1 MAVGYIPDATQ
12 GVDEFDGKYFNDSE
26 VALNTLLDN
35 EEYVIQGRVFPFD
48 ASDVVPLVFKKT
60 TDGSYTISID
70 HLEGIFSA
78 NQDILLVDNLT
89 GVETDLKS
97 SGYTFAAKAGID
109 IARFYL
115 KYQKSLG
122 INPQII
128 DENNVLVY
136 KNKGAIH
143 IKSGSTTIEN
153 IKIYDISGRHIFEK
167 TNVNANET
175 RIESAKFGKQI
186 LIVQIVLDDNKLI
199 DKKVEN

>member
-1 MAVGYIPDATQ
+1 M
-12 GVDEFDGKYFNDSE
+12 
-26 VALNTLLDN
+26 
-35 EEYVIQGRVFPFD
+35 IQGRVFPFD

-136 KNKGAIH
+136 KKKGAIH

>member
-12 GVDEFDGKYFNDSE
+12 GIDEFDEKYFNDSE
-26 VALNTLLDN
+26 FALNTLLDN

-136 KNKGAIH
+136 KK
-143 IKSGSTTIEN
+143 KEPF
-153 IKIYDISGRHIFEK
+153 ISNLVQQPLK
-167 TNVNANET
+167 T
-175 RIESAKFGKQI
+175 
-186 LIVQIVLDDNKLI
+186 
-199 DKKVEN
+199 